1 MFDKSIIKATG
12 TPFKIRTAE
21 KEIYPLLLVLAEH
34 KNISIDLVEV
44 NPKKGVHDTT
54 IKNGKKCVSK
64 ATVKIYFASDQKADK
79 NNATM
84 IATKAH

>member
-1 MFDKSIIKATG
+1 MFDKSIIKATC
-12 TPFKIRTAE
+12 TPSKFGLLK

-54 IKNGKKCVSK
+54 IKTARNVLAKLLSK
-64 ATVKIYFASDQKADK
+64 FICERPES
-79 NNATM
+79 
-84 IATKAH
+84 